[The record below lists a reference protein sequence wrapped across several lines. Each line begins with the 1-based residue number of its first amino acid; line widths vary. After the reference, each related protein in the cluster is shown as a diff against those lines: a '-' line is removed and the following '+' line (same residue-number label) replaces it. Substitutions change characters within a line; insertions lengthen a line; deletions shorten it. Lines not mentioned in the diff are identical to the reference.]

1 VYLGG
6 LLADLAAMVRLI
18 ASWPVVHQQALAYG
32 LLLAATGCLG
42 AGFGLTVP
50 SLNTLTA
57 ALHPNAV
64 DKSVL
69 VLNALLDPGTALARR
84 LLCSWASGSGPACP
98 YSSPACSSA

>member
-69 VLNALLDPGTALARR
+69 VLNGAQQPRGSGRSPGRASRPCSGSWQPSPCWTGYARR
-84 LLCSWASGSGPACP
+84 
-98 YSSPACSSA
+98 